1 MIAFKS
7 SKLRLSEVSVMFDG
21 FWIVITYILYSVFGE
36 EMKKHIVQTGKAK
49 SNVGRRALLKG
60 AVATSVIAGLTA
72 PAIAQST
79 IEDIIRAPGRGN
91 WDDQFDA
98 QASRTVSQTVA
109 NFPIISEQTIRNL
122 EIALVQYQ
130 SIVSNGGWPVVP
142 ANKRL
147 RLGMVAGDVGILR
160 RRLVASGDLSRSAG
174 GSDSFDSYVQG
185 AVKRFQARH
194 GMPSDGVLGKY
205 TYAAL
210 NVSAQ
215 VRLTQ
220 IETNLVRLRSMAG
233 GFLGDRYVMV
243 NIPAAQIEA
252 IENNRV
258 QLRHTAIVG
267 KIDRQ
272 TPILNSKIHE
282 VILNPYWT
290 APRSIIEKDIVPLM
304 RKDPTYLQRN
314 AIRLFDGK
322 GNEVAPET
330 IDWNAQEAPKLMFRQ
345 DPGKINAMSSTKIN
359 FHNPHAVYM
368 HDTPQQS
375 VFGKLLRFESSGCV
389 RVQNVRELSSWLLR
403 DTAGWDRQAIESGI
417 NSGEN
422 MEILLADPVPVY
434 FTYFT
439 AWSSADGVVQFRD
452 DVYRRDGVDLLAAR
466 EL

>member
-1 MIAFKS
+1 LAF
-7 SKLRLSEVSVMFDG
+7 VTG
-21 FWIVITYILYSVFGE
+21 PAYSTIGE
-36 EMKKHIVQTGKAK
+36 EMKKLNKNSEKAQ
-49 SNVGRRALLKG
+49 SRIARRAILKG
-60 AVATSVIAGLTA
+60 AAATGLIAGLTA
-72 PAIAQST
+72 PSFAQST
-79 IEDIIRAPGRGN
+79 IEQIIRAPGRGN

-98 QASRTVSQTVA
+98 QASRTVSETVG
-109 NFPIISEQTIRNL
+109 NFPIISEQTLRNL
-122 EIALVQYQ
+122 EIAQIEYQ
-130 SIVSNGGWPVVP
+130 NIVANGGWPVVP

-147 RLGMVAGDVGILR
+147 RLGMVSSDVRKLR
-160 RRLVASGDLSRSAG
+160 ERLMISGDLPRSAG
-174 GSDSFDSYVQG
+174 ISDSFDTYVQG

-194 GMPSDGVLGKY
+194 GMPSDGVLGKFS
-205 TYAAL
+205 YAAI

-220 IETNLVRLRSMAG
+220 IETNLVRLRSMS

-252 IENNRV
+252 VANGRV
-258 QLRHTAIVG
+258 ELRHTAIVG

-290 APRSIIEKDIVPLM
+290 APRSIIEKDIMPLM
-304 RKDPTYLQRN
+304 RKDPTYLERN

-322 GNEVAPET
+322 GQEVAPET
-330 IDWNAQEAPKLMFRQ
+330 VDWNATEAPKLMFRQ

-389 RVQNVRELSSWLLR
+389 RVQNVRELSAWLLK
-403 DTAGWDRQAIESGI
+403 DTPGWDRQAIESGI
-417 NSGEN
+417 DSGES
-422 MEILLADPVPVY
+422 MPIQVEQPVPVY

-452 DVYRRDGVDLLAAR
+452 DVYRRDGVDLLASR

>member
-1 MIAFKS
+1 MTI
-7 SKLRLSEVSVMFDG
+7 
-21 FWIVITYILYSVFGE
+21 GE
-36 EMKKHIVQTGKAK
+36 EMKKLNKDSEKTQSRIA
-49 SNVGRRALLKG
+49 RRAILKG
-60 AVATSVIAGLTA
+60 AAATGLIAGLTA
-72 PAIAQST
+72 PSFAQST
-79 IEDIIRAPGRGN
+79 IEQIIRAPGRGT

-98 QASRTVSQTVA
+98 QASRTVSETVA
-109 NFPIISEQTIRNL
+109 NFPIISEQTLRNL
-122 EIALVQYQ
+122 EIAQIKYQ
-130 SIVSNGGWPVVP
+130 NIVANGGWPVVP

-147 RLGMVAGDVGILR
+147 RLGMVSGDVRKLR
-160 RRLVASGDLSRSAG
+160 ERLMISGDLPRSAG
-174 GSDSFDSYVQG
+174 ISDSFDTYVQG

-194 GMPSDGVLGKY
+194 GMPSDGVLGKFS
-205 TYAAL
+205 YAAI

-220 IETNLVRLRSMAG
+220 IETNIVRLRSMSG
-233 GFLGDRYVMV
+233 YLGDRYVMV

-252 IENNRV
+252 VANGRV
-258 QLRHTAIVG
+258 ELRHTAIVG

-290 APRSIIEKDIVPLM
+290 APRSIIEKDIMPLM
-304 RKDPTYLQRN
+304 RKDPTYLERN

-322 GNEVAPET
+322 GQEVAPET
-330 IDWNAQEAPKLMFRQ
+330 VDWNAAEAPKLMFRQ

-389 RVQNVRELSSWLLR
+389 RVQNVRELSAWLLK

-417 NSGEN
+417 DTGES
-422 MEILLADPVPVY
+422 MPIQVEQPVPVY

-452 DVYRRDGVDLLAAR
+452 DVYRRDGVDLLASR